1 MVEDIEDVDQTEM
14 EPIVQLQLIQDGTCG
29 DGPDATDTAEKIMGK
44 E

>member
-14 EPIVQLQLIQDGTCG
+14 EPIVQLQLIQDGIWG
-29 DGPDATDTAEKIMGK
+29 DGPDATDTAETITGK

>member
-1 MVEDIEDVDQTEM
+1 MVEHTEDVDQTEM

-44 E
+44 K